1 VPVLRATATRLVV
14 LLASLAVA
22 SVVIFA
28 LCALLPGDI
37 AQVMLGQNA
46 DPATVEALRER
57 LGTNRPAVVRYL
69 DWATG
74 LLRGDL
80 GSSYLTGDTVAGQ
93 IAGRLP
99 VTLWL
104 VGLGMLLAVTLA
116 VPVGMLAAVRRRRLS
131 GVLVSG
137 ASQLG
142 LAIPAFWAGILLVL
156 VFAVRLRWFPA
167 NGYVPLGTDPA
178 GWASHL
184 VLPVLSLALV
194 QAAVL
199 VRYVRSAFVEVLAED
214 YFRTARAVGWSYPG
228 ALLRHGLRN
237 AALSVVT
244 VLGLQLS
251 TLLVGAIV
259 IESVFAL
266 PGLGQ
271 LLLNAVAQRDLVM
284 VQGTVMVLVLAVLL
298 INFVVEWS
306 YVIIDPRLRSGA
318 TR

>member
-1 VPVLRATATRLVV
+1 MLRATATRLVV